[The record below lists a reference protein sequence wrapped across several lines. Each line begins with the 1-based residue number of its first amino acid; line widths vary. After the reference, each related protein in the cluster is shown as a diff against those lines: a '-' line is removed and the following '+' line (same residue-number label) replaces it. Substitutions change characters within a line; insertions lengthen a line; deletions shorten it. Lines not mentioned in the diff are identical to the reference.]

1 MRQEYDNKFYKKIFG
16 SANDRLVKRYF
27 KIVEKINKFEDKYAS
42 MSDEEL
48 QAQTGLFKERLANG
62 ETLDDIT
69 PEAFAVVREASK
81 RVLGMRPFDVQLVGG
96 LVLHSGQI
104 TEMRTGE
111 GKTLVATLPIYLNAL
126 TGKGVHL
133 VTVNDYLVQRDA
145 AWMGQIYNF
154 LGLSY
159 GCIVHGLTDEQRR
172 TAYNADI
179 TYATNHE
186 LGFDYLRDNMKFRL
200 GDMVQRPFHYAIV
213 DEVDSIL
220 IDEAR
225 TPLII
230 SGAAEDSSDLYAQ
243 VNLIIPKL
251 TPEHYEKD
259 EKQRSVVLNEIGI
272 ERVEE
277 LLRQADLLRG
287 ETLYDVQ
294 NIGLVHH
301 VNQAL
306 RAHILFTRDVDYMVK
321 NDKVMII
328 DEFTGRMMEGRRY
341 SEGLHQALE
350 AKEGVTIEMENQT
363 LASITYQNFFR
374 MYPKLAGMTGTG
386 MTEAGEFEEIYK
398 LSVVD
403 IPTNVPI
410 ARIDHD
416 DEVYLT
422 AAEKYQAM
430 IETIKECRRRMQP
443 VLVGTASIEK
453 SEHIAKLLEKEK
465 IPHQVLNARYHDKEA
480 LIIADAGYPGAVTI
494 ATNMAG
500 RGTDIKLGGNFD
512 VRVANE
518 TAGVED
524 EQEKQKIIQ
533 RVRKEITQ
541 NEAIVKEAGGL
552 YVIGTERHES
562 RRIDNQLRGR
572 SGRQGDPGASKFYI
586 SLQDDLMRIF
596 GSDRLDAMLRR
607 FGAKEGEAISHSWI
621 SKALERAQQ
630 KVEARN
636 FDIRKHLL
644 RYDDVMNDQR
654 KVIYE
659 QRRDLM
665 DVADIS
671 ETIQEMRHE
680 GLETAVRKFIPE
692 NSLSEQWDGE
702 GLQHDIHRI
711 FALQLP
717 IISWTNEEGIT
728 EREILGRLTQA
739 VMDAALAKER
749 QYGVEMMRSAEKS
762 ILLRMLDQCW
772 KDHLLMLDHLRQGI
786 QLRAYAQSNPLNEY
800 KREAFVLFQEMLH
813 RLREETILIIS
824 HLEMHVPDP
833 SVFDSILGE
842 GINFDKFEEQTPDW
856 TESDIEAGAS
866 SADVKTFPKRKKAN
880 ENVVIDPNDP
890 STWGNTQRNALCP
903 CGSGKKYKH
912 CHGALT

>member
-1 MRQEYDNKFYKKIFG
+1 MVVNFFKKFFG

-27 KIVEKINKFEDKYAS
+27 KTVERINKLEDTYIA
-42 MSDEEL
+42 MSDDEL
-48 QAQTGLFKERLANG
+48 RAQTDLFKERLAKG
-62 ETLDDIT
+62 EILDDIT
-69 PEAFAVVREASK
+69 AEAFAVVREASK

-96 LVLHSGQI
+96 LVLHNGQI
-104 TEMRTGE
+104 AEMRTGE

-126 TGKGVHL
+126 SGKGVNL
-133 VTVNDYLVQRDA
+133 ITVNDYLVQRDA
-145 AWMGQIYNF
+145 AWMGKIYNF
-154 LGLSY
+154 LGMSY
-159 GCIVHGLTDEQRR
+159 GCIVHGLTDDQRR
-172 TAYNADI
+172 EAYNADI
-179 TYATNHE
+179 TYGTNHE
-186 LGFDYLRDNMKFRL
+186 FGFDYLRDNMKFRL
-200 GDMVQRPFHYAIV
+200 GEMVQRKFNYAIV

-243 VNLIIPKL
+243 INVFIPHL
-251 TPEHYEKD
+251 TAEYYEKD
-259 EKQRSVVLNEIGI
+259 EKQRSVVMNEAGI
-272 ERVEE
+272 EKIES
-277 LLRQADLLRG
+277 LLRDAGLLKG

-306 RAHILFTRDVDYMVK
+306 RAHVLFTRDVDYIVK
-321 NDKVMII
+321 DDKVMII
-328 DEFTGRMMEGRRY
+328 DEFTGRMMDGRRY

-386 MTEAGEFEEIYK
+386 MTEAGEFDEIYK
-398 LSVVD
+398 LAVVD

-410 ARIDHD
+410 ARADHD

-430 IETIKECRRRMQP
+430 IENIRECRARMQP

-453 SEHIAKLLEKEK
+453 SEHIANLLQQAK

-500 RGTDIKLGGNFD
+500 RGTDIKLGGNLD
-512 VRVANE
+512 ARITKE
-518 TAGVED
+518 TEGVTD
-524 EQEKQKIIQ
+524 EAEKQKIIDKI
-533 RVRKEITQ
+533 RVELKH
-541 NEAIVKEAGGL
+541 NEQIVKEAGGL

-596 GSDRLDAMLRR
+596 GSERLDAMLRR

-665 DVADIS
+665 DVSDIS
-671 ETIQEMRHE
+671 DTIAEMRQDVASMIVH
-680 GLETAVRKFIPE
+680 KFIPE
-692 NSLSEQWDGE
+692 NSLAEQWDGE
-702 GLQHDIHRI
+702 GLQLEIHRI
-711 FALQLP
+711 FSLHLP
-717 IISWTNEEGIT
+717 VLSWMNEDGIT
-728 EREILGRLTQA
+728 EREILQRLLA
-739 VMDAALAKER
+739 SVEEAALQKE
-749 QYGVEMMRSAEKS
+749 QKHGDEMIRSAEKS

-772 KDHLLMLDHLRQGI
+772 KDHLLRLDHLRQGI
-786 QLRAYAQSNPLNEY
+786 QLRAYAQNNPLNEY
-800 KREAFVLFQEMLH
+800 KREAFVLFQEMLQ

-824 HLEMHVPDP
+824 HLEMQIPDP
-833 SVFDSILGE
+833 SIFDSILDNGV
-842 GINFDKFEEQTPDW
+842 NFDKLQEQTPDW
-856 TESDIEAGAS
+856 ADIDFEADADEQT
-866 SADVKTFPKRKKAN
+866 SAGGQKFVQRQEVDLNNPA
-880 ENVVIDPNDP
+880 
-890 STWGNTQRNALCP
+890 TWGGTQRNSSCP

-912 CHGALT
+912 CHGALS

>member
-1 MRQEYDNKFYKKIFG
+1 MVTNFLKKFFG

-27 KIVEKINKFEDKYAS
+27 KTVEKINKLEDQYAS
-42 MSDEEL
+42 MSDAEL
-48 QAQTGLFKERLANG
+48 QAQTGLFKERLAKG

-69 PEAFAVVREASK
+69 VEAFAVVREASK

-145 AWMGQIYNF
+145 AWMGKIYDF

-172 TAYNADI
+172 EAYNADI

-200 GDMVQRPFHYAIV
+200 KDMVQRPFHYAIV

-230 SGAAEDSSDLYAQ
+230 SGAAEDSSDLYIK
-243 VNLIIPKL
+243 VNTVIPHL
-251 TPEHYEKD
+251 QPEHYEKD
-259 EKQRSVVLNEIGI
+259 EKQRSVVLNELGI
-272 ERVEE
+272 ERVED
-277 LLRQADLLRG
+277 LLRQAGLLKG

-294 NIGLVHH
+294 NISLVHH

-306 RAHILFTRDVDYMVK
+306 RAHVLFTRDVDYMVK

-328 DEFTGRMMEGRRY
+328 DEFTGRIMEGRRY

-350 AKEGVTIEMENQT
+350 AKENVPIENENQT

-398 LSVVD
+398 LSVVE
-403 IPTNVPI
+403 IPTNLPI
-410 ARIDHD
+410 ARKDYD

-422 AAEKYQAM
+422 AAEKYRAM
-430 IETIKECRRRMQP
+430 IENIKECRARKQP

-465 IPHQVLNARYHDKEA
+465 IPHQVLNARHHDKEA

-512 VRVANE
+512 IRVAKE
-518 TAGVED
+518 TENITD
-524 EQEKQKIIQ
+524 EKEKQKIIDHI
-533 RVRKEITQ
+533 RDEIQ
-541 NEAIVKEAGGL
+541 KNEAIVKEAGGL

-659 QRRDLM
+659 QRRELM
-665 DVADIS
+665 DAGEIS
-671 ETIQEMRHE
+671 ETIQEIRHE
-680 GLETAVRKFIPE
+680 IIEKTVRRFIPE
-692 NSLSEQWDGE
+692 NSLSEQWDSE
-702 GLQHDIHRI
+702 SLQHDIHRI
-711 FALQLP
+711 FALHLP
-717 IISWTNEEGIT
+717 VVSWTNEEGIT
-728 EREILGRLTQA
+728 EREIIQRLMQAITQA
-739 VMDAALAKER
+739 AEEKER
-749 QYGVEMMRSAEKS
+749 KYGAEMIRSAEKS

-800 KREAFVLFQEMLH
+800 KREAFILFQEMLH
-813 RLREETILIIS
+813 RLREETILLIS
-824 HLEMHVPDP
+824 HLEIQIPDP
-833 SVFDSILGE
+833 SVFDNILDSGVD
-842 GINFDKFEEQTPDW
+842 FDKLEEQTPDW
-856 TESDIEAGAS
+856 AESDFEVEPG
-866 SADVKTFPKRKKAN
+866 SAEVRAFRPRQDERDV
-880 ENVVIDPNDP
+880 DPADP
-890 STWGNTQRNALCP
+890 STWGKTQRNALCP

-912 CHGALT
+912 CHGAL

>member
-1 MRQEYDNKFYKKIFG
+1 MITNFLKNFFG

-27 KIVEKINKFEDKYAS
+27 KTVEKINKLEDKYVA
-42 MSDEEL
+42 MSDADL
-48 QAQTGLFKERLANG
+48 RAQTDLFKARLAQG
-62 ETLDDIT
+62 ETLEDIT
-69 PEAFAVVREASK
+69 AEAFAVVREASK

-104 TEMRTGE
+104 AEMRTGE

-126 TGKGVHL
+126 SGKGVNL

-145 AWMGQIYNF
+145 AWMGKIYNF
-154 LGLSY
+154 LGLNY
-159 GCIVHGLTDEQRR
+159 GCIVHGLSDEQRR
-172 TAYNADI
+172 AAYNADI
-179 TYATNHE
+179 TYGTNHE
-186 LGFDYLRDNMKFRL
+186 FGFDYLRDNMKFRL
-200 GDMVQRPFHYAIV
+200 GDMVQRKFNFAIV

-230 SGAAEDSSDLYAQ
+230 SGSAEDSSDLYAQ
-243 VNLIIPKL
+243 VNVFIPHL
-251 TPEHYEKD
+251 TPENYEKD
-259 EKQRSVVLNEIGI
+259 EKQRSVVLNEAGI
-272 ERVEE
+272 ERIEE
-277 LLRQADLLRG
+277 LLRQANLLKG

-294 NIGLVHH
+294 NISLVHH

-306 RAHILFTRDVDYMVK
+306 RAHVLFTRDVDYIVK
-321 NDKVMII
+321 DDKVMII

-386 MTEAGEFEEIYK
+386 MTEAGEFDEIYK

-410 ARIDHD
+410 VRQDYD

-430 IETIKECRRRMQP
+430 IETIKECRERMQP

-453 SEHIAKLLEKEK
+453 SEHIAKLLVQAK

-480 LIIADAGYPGAVTI
+480 VIIADAGYPGAVTI

-500 RGTDIKLGGNFD
+500 RGTDIKLGGNMD
-512 VRVANE
+512 VRLAKE
-518 TAGVED
+518 TEGVTD
-524 EQEKQKIIQ
+524 EAEKQKIID
-533 RVRKEITQ
+533 RVRAELQ
-541 NEAIVKEAGGL
+541 ENEAKVKASGGL

-665 DVADIS
+665 DASDIS
-671 ETIQEMRHE
+671 ETITDMR
-680 GLETAVRKFIPE
+680 LEVAEISIRKFMPE
-692 NSLSEQWDGE
+692 NSLAEQWDGE
-702 GLQHDIHRI
+702 SLQHDIHRI
-711 FALQLP
+711 FSLHLP
-717 IISWTNEEGIT
+717 ILSWMNEDGIT
-728 EREILGRLTQA
+728 ERDILQRLLLA
-739 VMDAALAKER
+739 VEEAAIQKE
-749 QYGVEMMRSAEKS
+749 QKHGAQMIRSAEKS

-772 KDHLLMLDHLRQGI
+772 KDHLLMLDQLRQGI

-824 HLEMHVPDP
+824 HLEMQLPDP
-833 SVFDSILGE
+833 SIFDSILDT
-842 GINFDKFEEQTPDW
+842 GINFDKLQEQTPDW
-856 TESDIEAGAS
+856 ADSDFEAGPGQILPQQSGKEVAFDQNNP
-866 SADVKTFPKRKKAN
+866 A
-880 ENVVIDPNDP
+880 
-890 STWGNTQRNALCP
+890 TWVQTPRNSQCP
-903 CGSGKKYKH
+903 CNSGKKYKH
-912 CHGALT
+912 CHGSLT

>member
-1 MRQEYDNKFYKKIFG
+1 MVTNFLKKIFG

-27 KIVEKINKFEDKYAS
+27 KTVEKINKLEDKYAA

-69 PEAFAVVREASK
+69 AEAFAVVREASK

-145 AWMGQIYNF
+145 DWMGKVYNF

-172 TAYNADI
+172 EAYNADI

-200 GDMVQRPFHYAIV
+200 KDMVQRPFNYAIV

-230 SGAAEDSSDLYAQ
+230 SGAAEDSSDLYTQ
-243 VNLIIPKL
+243 VNAIIPHLK
-251 TPEHYEKD
+251 PEDYEKD
-259 EKQRSVVLNEIGI
+259 EKQRSVVLNELGI

-277 LLRQADLLRG
+277 LLRQAGLLKG

-294 NIGLVHH
+294 NISLVHH

-328 DEFTGRMMEGRRY
+328 DEFTGRIMEGRRY

-350 AKEGVTIEMENQT
+350 AKENVPIENENQT

-398 LSVVD
+398 LSVVEV
-403 IPTNVPI
+403 PTNLPI
-410 ARIDHD
+410 ARKDYD

-422 AAEKYQAM
+422 AAEKYRAM
-430 IETIKECRRRMQP
+430 IETIKECRARLQP

-453 SEHIAKLLEKEK
+453 SEHISKLLEKEK

-500 RGTDIKLGGNFD
+500 RGTDIKLGGNLD
-512 VRVANE
+512 VRIAKE
-518 TAGVED
+518 TEGITD
-524 EQEKQKIIQ
+524 EKEKQKIIE
-533 RVRKEITQ
+533 RVREEIRK

-654 KVIYE
+654 KVSYE

-665 DVADIS
+665 NMSDIS
-671 ETIQEMRHE
+671 ETIDDMRHE
-680 GLETAVRKFIPE
+680 IVESTVRRFIPE
-692 NSLSEQWDGE
+692 NSLAEQWDGE
-702 GLQHDIHRI
+702 GLQHEVHRI

-728 EREILGRLTQA
+728 EREIIQRLMQA
-739 VMDAALAKER
+739 IGQAAEEKER
-749 QYGVEMMRSAEKS
+749 KYGAEMVRSAEKS

-800 KREAFVLFQEMLH
+800 KREAFILFQEMLH
-813 RLREETILIIS
+813 RLREEIILIIS
-824 HLEMHVPDP
+824 HLEMQVSDP
-833 SVFDSILGE
+833 SVFDSILNSGLD
-842 GINFDKFEEQTPDW
+842 FDKLEEQTPDW
-856 TESDIEAGAS
+856 ADSDFEAEPG
-866 SADVKTFPKRKKAN
+866 SAEIRAFRKRKVAGDVN
-880 ENVVIDPNDP
+880 PSDP
-890 STWGNTQRNALCP
+890 STWENTPRNALCP
-903 CGSGKKYKH
+903 CDSGKKYKH
-912 CHGALT
+912 CHGAV